1 MLIRYDGTNVH
12 AMPFVAQKAVTLRNK
27 KTGKKRTVMKL
38 DLSQSPQ
45 DIPFL
50 RPGWNEFPKHVWEQ
64 NRDHPGIKKMIK
76 DKMIQ
81 VMSDV
86 VSVKVGKKTIKLAI
100 GQDDKEL
107 SLQDFSAERAAE
119 IVKQTWNRDMLQRWL
134 DEETRHKV
142 KRTLTKQIK
151 PLLNES
157 KDEDND

>member
-86 VSVKVGKKTIKLAI
+86 VSVKVGEE
-100 GQDDKEL
+100 DDKAGYRTRRQRVE
-107 SLQDFSAERAAE
+107 SSG
-119 IVKQTWNRDMLQRWL
+119 LQRRARRR
-134 DEETRHKV
+134 DRETDVESRHAPAV
-142 KRTLTKQIK
+142 A
-151 PLLNES
+151 
-157 KDEDND
+157 